1 MSFLTIPNRSVFL
14 RVSDEINAALNR
26 HIRLVVVLF
35 VLLFLACTIVQDIRK
50 PMWVDEFYT
59 LYTSRQATPAEIYKA
74 TIDGCDSMLLYD
86 MTVHAILPVVRIDEL
101 AVRLPATLGF
111 CCMIVF
117 LLAFCRR
124 RLPTDYA
131 MAAAL
136 LACNAQLMYST
147 EGRGYGVVLGCA
159 AGALLC
165 WQYAMEGRHRILAIP
180 MLAFCAALMT
190 AMHYYSIFFWIPLL
204 LAEMARWR
212 SSRKLD
218 WAILAA
224 MTPVL
229 FVLALHYQLIM
240 AGAPIQKHF
249 FSPAQWS
256 SIPACYIECF
266 GTMMVCCIF
275 PAAVLAVFSTIPDD
289 RSAKQSSLI
298 PSEWVALGAFSLMP
312 LCVIVLAK
320 YSTHMFVSRYVLWA
334 VPGVAILLVALL
346 CRVARGRAVVG
357 VSLLGLM
364 VAYVAAAEVKHMLQ
378 KPELTKGEATLQ
390 SLASLPDGTEPI
402 VVADAHVFLELSYY
416 AESRIQKRL
425 VYPVNPAL
433 DLRYY
438 GNDTSPLILQA
449 LSHYTKLRI
458 VPYDEVVAAHPRF
471 VLAALPINYM
481 PWYLIES
488 GYRVVPF
495 GSPKIPL
502 LFEVEAPRAKN

>member
-1 MSFLTIPNRSVFL
+1 M
-14 RVSDEINAALNR
+14 
-26 HIRLVVVLF
+26 
-35 VLLFLACTIVQDIRK
+35 LLFLACTIVRDIRK

-59 LYTSRQATPAEIYKA
+59 LYTSRQATVAEIYKA

-86 MTVHAILPVVRIDEL
+86 MTVHAILPVVRIDQL

-124 RLPTDYA
+124 RLPAAYA

-147 EGRGYGVVLGCA
+147 EGRSYGVVLGCA

-165 WQYAMEGRHRILAIP
+165 WQYAVEGRHRILAIP
-180 MLAFCAALMT
+180 MLALCAALMT

-204 LAEMARWR
+204 LAEMAHWR
-212 SSRKLD
+212 SSRKPD

-229 FVLALHYQLIM
+229 LVLGLHYPLITASAAHQLQM
-240 AGAPIQKHF
+240 HF

-256 SIPACYIECF
+256 GIAKCYIECF
-266 GTMMVCCIF
+266 GKMMVCCIF
-275 PAAVLAVFSTIPDD
+275 PAVVLAVFSTIPED

-298 PSEWVALGAFSLMP
+298 PSEWVVLGAFSLMP

-320 YSTHMFVSRYVLWA
+320 YTTHMFVSRYVLWT

-364 VAYVAAAEVKHMLQ
+364 VVYVAAAEVRYLLQ
-378 KPELTKGEATLQ
+378 KPELRRGEATLQ
-390 SLASLPDGTEPI
+390 SLASLPDSTEPI
-402 VVADAHVFLELSYY
+402 VVADALVFMELSYY

-425 VYPVNPAL
+425 VYPLSPAL
-433 DLRYY
+433 DLHYY
-438 GNDTSPLILQA
+438 GSDTSSPILQA
-449 LSHYTKLRI
+449 LSHHTKLRI
-458 VPYDEVVAAHPRF
+458 VPFDEAVAEHPRF

-488 GYRVVPF
+488 GYRVVPI
-495 GSPKIPL
+495 GSSRIPL
-502 LFEVEAPRAKN
+502 LFEVEAPGAKN